1 MYFNKKTN
9 ELLYNFNLIC
19 YTQKVID
26 DLIHVLN
33 MEICEVEKPIS
44 NENLKTITF
53 ILLALKR
60 RDNGWPA

>member
-1 MYFNKKTN
+1 MYLNKKTN

-26 DLIHVLN
+26 ELIHVLN
-33 MEICEVEKPIS
+33 MENCEVEKPIS

-60 RDNGWPA
+60 RANGWPA

>member
-1 MYFNKKTN
+1 MYLNKKTN

-26 DLIHVLN
+26 ELIHVLN

-53 ILLALKR
+53 ILLALER
-60 RDNGWPA
+60 RANGWPS

>member
-26 DLIHVLN
+26 ELIHVLN
-33 MEICEVEKPIS
+33 MEICEVEKTIS

-53 ILLALKR
+53 ICWR
-60 RDNGWPA
+60 